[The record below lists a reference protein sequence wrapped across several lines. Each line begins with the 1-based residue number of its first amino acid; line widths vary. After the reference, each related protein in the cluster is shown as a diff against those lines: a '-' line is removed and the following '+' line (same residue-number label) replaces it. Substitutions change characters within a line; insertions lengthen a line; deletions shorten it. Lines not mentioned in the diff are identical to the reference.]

1 MTYDLQLAEKIR
13 NHLSGIPGLKV
24 EEKKMFR
31 GLCFMVNEKMC
42 VNVSG
47 ENMMCRFDPELLEI
61 VAERNGF
68 EPMIMKGKQLSGYCY
83 VNAVGY
89 RSKKDFD
96 YWMRLCLDF
105 NKIAKASKKS

>member
-1 MTYDLQLAEKIR
+1 MAYDQKLANKIRSYLVDIPDLQ
-13 NHLSGIPGLKV
+13 V

-83 VNAVGY
+83 VNPAGY